1 MIKNAETFEQV
12 AAYNGS
18 NGKYAM
24 TIDQEK
30 VLITS
35 ICEGAVEQYSYFV
48 ERYHRGLIQY
58 VYNFVRD
65 GDMAE
70 DIAQEAFIQ
79 AYKKLHQYDGRF
91 AFSTWL
97 YKIAGNLAKRSLAK
111 SRHTT
116 SITDYEAFIPDTR
129 PSAEDLVDGV
139 IGRAHVR
146 KAVDQLPK
154 DQRRA
159 IMMYYWDELSYEEI
173 AEIMEKPIGTIRTWL
188 HRAKEQLRKELAYGQ
203 N

>member
-1 MIKNAETFEQV
+1 
-12 AAYNGS
+12 
-18 NGKYAM
+18 M

-30 VLITS
+30 VLIES
-35 ICEGAVEQYSYFV
+35 ICDGASEQYSYFV
-48 ERYHRGLIQY
+48 ERYHRGLIQH
-58 VYNFVRD
+58 VFNFVRD
-65 GDMAE
+65 GDAAE

-97 YKIAGNLAKRSLAK
+97 YKIADNLAKRMMAK
-111 SRHTT
+111 SRHTS
-116 SITDYEAFIPDTR
+116 SITEYEELIPDTR
-129 PSAEDLVDGV
+129 PTAEELVDSV

-146 KAVDQLPK
+146 KAVDQLPA

-173 AEIMEKPIGTIRTWL
+173 AHVMERPVGTVRTWL
-188 HRAKEQLRKELAYGQ
+188 HRAKEQLRKELAYGE